1 MEHYKLD
8 KSCIVCGESV
18 KIHRTI
24 RKLNTTEGMK
34 WFEVWLCLKD
44 FKTTD
49 EEIQEII
56 GNPINL
62 NNL

>member
-1 MEHYKLD
+1 MEYYKID
-8 KSCIVCGESV
+8 KSCIVCGERE

-24 RKLNTTEGMK
+24 RKLNTTEGVK
-34 WFEVWLCLKD
+34 WFEIWLCLEH

-49 EEIQEII
+49 KEIQEII